1 MSTVTED
8 DLREMIAYALS
19 HRLNLRPQSRRL
31 GASRIWANAVVEYLK
46 LCGVILEQKPPLK
59 GLSVDYA
66 VGTGQTVGSNASG
79 PGSTRWPI
87 R

>member
-19 HRLNLRPQSRRL
+19 RSLDLRSQSRKL
-31 GASRIWANAVVEYLK
+31 DDSRIWANAVIDHLK
-46 LCGVILEQKPPLK
+46 LCGVILERQPLK
-59 GLSVDYA
+59 GHSVDYA
-66 VGTGQTVGSNASG
+66 AGTGQTAGSNASG